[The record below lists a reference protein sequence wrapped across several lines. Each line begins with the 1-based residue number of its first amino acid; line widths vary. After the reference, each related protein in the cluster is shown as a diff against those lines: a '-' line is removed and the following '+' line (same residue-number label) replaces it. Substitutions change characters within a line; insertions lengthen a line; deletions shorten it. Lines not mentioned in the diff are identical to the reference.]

1 MDNLFIYMAGGRL
14 FMHLCMMEI
23 VLICYSYTVWA
34 VCISVCFIN
43 SNHGSVMV
51 HILNNHT

>member
-14 FMHLCMMEI
+14 FMHLCIMMEI

-34 VCISVCFIN
+34 VCISVCFI
-43 SNHGSVMV
+43 
-51 HILNNHT
+51 